1 MTLDS
6 EQIMVRGLQMKAKQ
20 IAELLAVDYIGEDVD
35 IRGISTDT
43 RRIADGQLFVA
54 LKGPNF
60 DGHDFVKQAAE
71 TGAAACL
78 VERPVEGLNCIV
90 VNDTRL
96 ALGELAAQWRQRL
109 NVRVIGITGSN
120 GKTTV
125 KEMLAGILS
134 GLGEVLATRGNL
146 NNDIGM
152 PLTLLEL
159 DEQHSYA
166 VIEMGAN
173 HPGEIGYLTR
183 IAQPDVAL
191 ITNAGM
197 AHLEGFGSVEGV
209 AHAKG
214 EIYQGLG
221 DDGIAIVNNEDA
233 YADYWKQLNQ
243 QRRIISF
250 GTGSG
255 SDVRADLKI
264 EKDGQSMAIVTPA
277 GNINVTLK
285 LLGKHN
291 AMNALAAIAAAVAVN
306 VPLTAI
312 KAGLE
317 SLSPVSGR
325 LQLKGGI
332 KGSRI
337 IDDTYNA
344 NPTSLYAALD
354 VLREFPG
361 QHYLALGD
369 MGELGGKA
377 ESLHSDAG
385 REARESGVRRL
396 YTLGSLA
403 RHAGAAFGDSAFSFS
418 NHDEMIEQISSDLT
432 SDVTLLVKG
441 SRRMQMEKI
450 VAACEAGHNGKN

>member
-1 MTLDS
+1 MTAGS
-6 EQIMVRGLQMKAKQ
+6 EQIIARGLQMKAKQ
-20 IAELLAVDYIGEDVD
+20 IAELLTADYVGENVE
-35 IRGISTDT
+35 IHGVSTDT

-60 DGHDFVKQAAE
+60 DGHDFAYQAAE

-90 VNDTRL
+90 VNDTRI

-109 NVRVIGITGSN
+109 KVRLIGITGSN

-125 KEMLAGILS
+125 KEMLASILS
-134 GLGEVLATRGNL
+134 GQGEVLATRGNL

-159 DEQHSYA
+159 DERYSYA

-183 IAQPDVAL
+183 IAKPDVAL

-221 DDGIAIVNNEDA
+221 DNGIAIVNNEDA

-243 QRRIISF
+243 QRCTISF
-250 GTGSG
+250 GTVPG
-255 SDVRADLKI
+255 SDVRAEIRI
-264 EKDGQSMAIVTPA
+264 EKDGQSMAIVTPTDEMT
-277 GNINVTLK
+277 VTLK

-291 AMNALAAIAAAVAVN
+291 ALNGLAAIAAAIAVD

-317 SLSPVSGR
+317 SLRPVNGR
-325 LQLKGGI
+325 LQLKDGI

-344 NPTSLYAALD
+344 NPTSLYAALEA
-354 VLREFPG
+354 LREFPG

-385 REARESGVRRL
+385 RKAKESGVQRL

-403 RHAGAAFGDSAFSFS
+403 RHACTSFGESAYSFLE
-418 NHDEMIEQISSDLT
+418 HDDMIEQISNDLAP
-432 SDVTLLVKG
+432 DVTLLVKG
-441 SRRMQMEKI
+441 SRRMKMEKI
-450 VAACEAGHNGKN
+450 VAACETGHNRKD

>member
-1 MTLDS
+1 MTSHS
-6 EQIMVRGLQMKAKQ
+6 EQIISRGLQMEAKQ
-20 IAELLAVDYIGEDVD
+20 IAELLAAEYIGENVE
-35 IRGISTDT
+35 IRGVSTDT

-60 DGHDFVKQAAE
+60 DGHDFVQQAAE
-71 TGAAACL
+71 LGAAACL
-78 VERPVEGLNCIV
+78 VERPVEDLNCIV

-109 NVRVIGITGSN
+109 NVRLIGITGSN

-134 GLGEVLATRGNL
+134 GQGEVLATRGNL

-159 DEQHSYA
+159 DERHSYA

-173 HPGEIGYLTR
+173 HTGEIGYLTR

-221 DDGIAIVNNEDA
+221 NDGIAVVNNEDT
-233 YADYWKQLNQ
+233 YAGYWKQLNQ

-250 GTGSG
+250 GTVPG
-255 SDVRADLKI
+255 SDVKAEIKI
-264 EKDGQSMAIVTPA
+264 EKDGQNLAIVTPA
-277 GNINVTLK
+277 GSITVSLK

-291 AMNALAAIAAAVAVN
+291 ALNALAAIAAAIAVD
-306 VPLTAI
+306 VSLTAI

-317 SLSPVSGR
+317 NLRPVSGR
-325 LQLKGGI
+325 LQLKDGI

-344 NPTSLYAALD
+344 NPTSLHAALD

-385 REARESGVRRL
+385 RKARESGVERL

-403 RHAGAAFGDSAFSFS
+403 RHAGASFGESAYSFS
-418 NHDEMIEQISSDLT
+418 NHDEMIEQISNDLD

-441 SRRMQMEKI
+441 SRCMQMEKI
-450 VAACEAGHNGKN
+450 VAACEAGHNRKH